1 MSGPLS
7 VLQKAERLQAEA
19 RRLNEGAKGE
29 EEARRISERIIVLRT
44 HLVTLQRHL
53 RIARSLMTQPASP
66 DIDLSG
72 IDSGLAAF
80 SRQCE
85 GGGLPPNAAFTRA
98 STAVQKTAQRI
109 AQDSQEAWR
118 QWTQTQLTE
127 LELARQVMLSIGE
140 QSRAKS
146 LHQDLVKAARTAEVD
161 ASAITLFANAHA
173 ELAELLSTAP
183 APPPELQTLLDRLA
197 SGTSQLLKDITDAE
211 IALLRQCQLDGDLEV
226 RRRRA

>member
-72 IDSGLAAF
+72 IDAGLAAF

-85 GGGLPPNAAFTRA
+85 GGGLPLILP
-98 STAVQKTAQRI
+98 S
-109 AQDSQEAWR
+109 
-118 QWTQTQLTE
+118 
-127 LELARQVMLSIGE
+127 LAHRPQY
-140 QSRAKS
+140 RK
-146 LHQDLVKAARTAEVD
+146 R
-161 ASAITLFANAHA
+161 
-173 ELAELLSTAP
+173 
-183 APPPELQTLLDRLA
+183 
-197 SGTSQLLKDITDAE
+197 
-211 IALLRQCQLDGDLEV
+211 
-226 RRRRA
+226 